1 MADRRSVDYDDRRDV
16 AEPPLPNDPAGRS
29 AAVLMPNEARQGTT
43 RTGMRRVLTISL
55 VGTVIVLAI
64 AYFAFFPTPDGSQTA
79 LPPEPAP
86 TEQPSP

>member
-16 AEPPLPNDPAGRS
+16 AEPPPPNDPAGRS
-29 AAVLMPNEARQGTT
+29 AAVLMPNEARQGT

-55 VGTVIVLAI
+55 LGTVIVLAI